1 MSLNDT
7 PNTDEPREPRNQSEP
22 NTKHQTPNTTEP
34 NTKHQTP
41 NTNPPNANRPPL
53 VRNTSLFRT
62 LLTVGVMFAGL
73 FLVVRTV
80 LVEPF
85 GVPTGSM
92 APALIGHHREG
103 PCTRCGFPVRVGR
116 TGAGGDNQFLSVCCP
131 NCEQYFS
138 LAAARD
144 LSGDRLLVD
153 KNVYALRNP
162 RRWEMVVFHCP
173 DTDPNEFG
181 KPYVKRLIGL
191 PGETITVVD
200 GDAYVKV
207 APDERDLLRKGL
219 AEVRETTIP
228 VFDMNYAPSAG
239 WGVRWVTSAPADK
252 RLPAGEPAVAAPAP
266 AIEGNALVLDA
277 SAQPQ
282 TEVGVSYRHFN
293 LDVRREEPVRV
304 WSAYDGP
311 PRGFGGLPAARDFVF
326 SCDIEVTAAHAG
338 EASFAVRLMDGAD
351 AVEAELSAGPRKT
364 GRATLTRADHGGLG
378 AAGGVALVPGTRYK
392 LEFAF
397 VDRRVLLA
405 LDGKLVVPAADL
417 PPVTGRKE
425 VSRPLQL
432 GARGCRV
439 VLRNVKLGRDI
450 HYTHYGEHGTRRAA
464 ELGPREYYVLGDN
477 SGNSQDSRKWPQPAV
492 PERAFIGKP
501 ILVHQPLRNARVTVN
516 GREREF
522 QSLDWSRMRWLH

>member
-1 MSLNDT
+1 ML
-7 PNTDEPREPRNQSEP
+7 R
-22 NTKHQTPNTTEP
+22 
-34 NTKHQTP
+34 
-41 NTNPPNANRPPL
+41 
-53 VRNTSLFRT
+53 V
-62 LLTVGVMFAGL
+62 LLTVGTMFAGL
-73 FLVVRTV
+73 FLVVRTL

-103 PCTRCGFPVRVGR
+103 PCPRCGYPTRVGR
-116 TGAGGDNQFLSVCCP
+116 VGTGGDNQFLSVCCP
-131 NCEQYFS
+131 NCEQHFS
-138 LAAARD
+138 LADSRD

-191 PGETITVVD
+191 PGETITLVD

-219 AEVRETTIP
+219 AEVRETTFP
-228 VFDMNYAPSAG
+228 VFDMNYAPPAG
-239 WGVRWVTSAPADK
+239 WGVRWVSSGTSDP
-252 RLPAGEPAVAAPAP
+252 RLPATEPAAAPP
-266 AIEGNALVLDA
+266 GPTIEGAALVLDA
-277 SAQPQ
+277 SAAPQ
-282 TEVGVSYRHFN
+282 AQVGVSYRHFN

-304 WSAYDGP
+304 WNAYDGP

-326 SCDIEVTAAHAG
+326 SCDIEVTAAHEG
-338 EASFAVRLMDGAD
+338 EASFACRLMDGAD
-351 AVEAELSAGPRKT
+351 AVEAELTAGPRAT
-364 GRATLTRADHGGLG
+364 GRALLSRFGHGGLG
-378 AAGGVALVPGTRYK
+378 ATGGVALVPGKRYK

-397 VDRRVLLA
+397 VDRRASLA
-405 LDGKLVVPAADL
+405 LDGKPVVPAADL
-417 PPVTGRKE
+417 PPATGRKD

-477 SGNSQDSRKWPQPAV
+477 SGNSQDSRKWPHPAV
-492 PERAFIGKP
+492 PVGAFIGKP
-501 ILVHQPLRNARVTVN
+501 ILVHQPLRSARVTVN
-516 GREREF
+516 GRERAF
-522 QSLDWSRMRWLH
+522 QTLDWSRIRWLH

>member
-1 MSLNDT
+1 MSPNDAPPPANSKQPVT
-7 PNTDEPREPRNQSEP
+7 SNQQPIRQASLL
-22 NTKHQTPNTTEP
+22 
-34 NTKHQTP
+34 
-41 NTNPPNANRPPL
+41 RVL
-53 VRNTSLFRT
+53 V
-62 LLTVGVMFAGL
+62 TVGTMFAGL
-73 FLVVRTV
+73 FLVVRTL

-103 PCTRCGFPVRVGR
+103 PCPRCGYPVRVGR
-116 TGAGGDNQFLSVCCP
+116 TGAGDNQFLSVCCP
-131 NCEQYFS
+131 NCEHYFS
-138 LAAARD
+138 LADARD

-153 KNVYALRNP
+153 KNVYAVRNP

-191 PGETITVVD
+191 PGETITIVD
-200 GDAYVKV
+200 GDAYVKI

-219 AEVRETTIP
+219 AEVRETTFP
-228 VFDMNYAPSAG
+228 VFDMNYAPPAG
-239 WGVRWVTSAPADK
+239 WGVRWVASGPADP
-252 RLPAGEPAVAAPAP
+252 RLPVTEPARAAPAVF
-266 AIEGNALVLDA
+266 EENALVLDA
-277 SAQPQ
+277 SAAPQ
-282 TEVGVSYRHFN
+282 AQAGVSYRHFQ

-304 WSAYDGP
+304 WNAYDGP

-338 EASFAVRLMDGAD
+338 EAVFACRLTDGAD
-351 AVEAELSAGPRKT
+351 AVEAELSAGPRQS
-364 GRATLTRADHGGLG
+364 GRATLSRFGHGGLG
-378 AAGGVALVPGTRYK
+378 AAGGVALVPGKRYK

-397 VDRRVLLA
+397 VDRRASFA

-417 PPVTGRKE
+417 PPVTGRKD

-432 GARGCRV
+432 GARGCRI

-450 HYTHYGEHGTRRAA
+450 HYTHYGEHGTRRAV

-477 SGNSQDSRKWPQPAV
+477 SGNSQDSRKWPSPAV

-501 ILVHQPLRNARVTVN
+501 ILVHQPLRSARVTVN

-522 QSLDWSRMRWLH
+522 QTLDWSRIRWLH